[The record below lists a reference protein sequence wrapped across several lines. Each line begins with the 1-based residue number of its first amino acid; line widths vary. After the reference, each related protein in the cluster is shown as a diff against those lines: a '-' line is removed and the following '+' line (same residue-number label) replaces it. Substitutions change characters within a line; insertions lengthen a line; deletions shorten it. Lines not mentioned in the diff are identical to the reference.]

1 MITVTDDALGANRVS
16 VSDST
21 NFEVI
26 GTGLYLKAGAVL
38 DHETAPS
45 YTVMVSAAGTGTG
58 ANPPAQ
64 RFVLTIANA
73 EETGR
78 IGGWASVP
86 VQGLFCLPLL

>member
-1 MITVTDDALGANRVS
+1 M
-16 VSDST
+16 
-21 NFEVI
+21 
-26 GTGLYLKAGAVL
+26 L

-73 EETGR
+73 RDGI

-86 VQGLFCLPLL
+86 VQGTVLSAPAVSDPDDRVTT